1 MDGEDFVEL
10 RAMRQEMSETRKD
23 TDELR
28 IEVSQIRKDMQQM
41 NDKQNDVVDAVTVM
55 QSSVD
60 TISSQLQAMS
70 QAIHALRPSHTTSKQ
85 PETQDLTNNSEIPQ
99 KSPIFQRHNQGKL
112 TEELKQR
119 LHQEQQRTR
128 YVEML
133 TSVNLPAINTC
144 RRSAPP
150 GFAGFNKQQTQSK
163 PSTPQKVVTPAFNS
177 YPQNKPKLDQLWEGY
192 AREYEKEM

>member
-1 MDGEDFVEL
+1 
-10 RAMRQEMSETRKD
+10 
-23 TDELR
+23 
-28 IEVSQIRKDMQQM
+28 MQQM
-41 NDKQNDVVDAVTVM
+41 NDKQNDVVDAVTVI

-60 TISSQLQAMS
+60 TISSQLQAMP
-70 QAIHALRPSHTTSKQ
+70 QAIHALRPSHTTPKQ

-99 KSPIFQRHNQGKL
+99 KSPTFQRHNQGKL
-112 TEELKQR
+112 PEELKQR

-144 RRSAPP
+144 RWSAPP
-150 GFAGFNKQQTQSK
+150 EFAGFKKQQTQSK

-177 YPQNKPKLDQLWEGY
+177 YPQNKPKLD
-192 AREYEKEM
+192 